1 MYFYLRSSTV
11 YCQIVYNLL
20 RSVAFSTSI
29 KSKSKF
35 DQDIQRFENDTVANL
50 KLEEIKITIYNIEL
64 ELITQKQSYNAE
76 QLKSLFQIKY
86 SPKKLTDVISD
97 FAIAYEK
104 NKKSAHRTIQTY
116 NTRSNGLKAFL
127 IESNNIEILI
137 HEIDIEFVK
146 NYENWLLFKKY
157 LPSYCNKSLQYLNQ
171 LLVFGCKKKLI
182 LQNCMYLY
190 KYLIHDKKSRFP
202 FLTLNEVRKIEATH
216 FESKKLIQVKN
227 WFLFQ
232 CYTDLSYAD
241 MKIFNPKINIVVD
254 CEVEWMQGDRYQSKS
269 FYQLPLLPKAKEI
282 LRKYPRGFEIIS
294 NVNYNVYIKEIMQLC
309 DLNKPEIS
317 SHSGRKTFG
326 NYCIEQGCNLQTV
339 SEMLGHRDTRM
350 TARVYTD
357 VHKSKILKDMVG
369 VC

>member
-1 MYFYLRSSTV
+1 M
-11 YCQIVYNLL
+11 
-20 RSVAFSTSI
+20 
-29 KSKSKF
+29 
-35 DQDIQRFENDTVANL
+35 
-50 KLEEIKITIYNIEL
+50 
-64 ELITQKQSYNAE
+64 
-76 QLKSLFQIKY
+76 
-86 SPKKLTDVISD
+86 
-97 FAIAYEK
+97 
-104 NKKSAHRTIQTY
+104 
-116 NTRSNGLKAFL
+116 
-127 IESNNIEILI
+127 
-137 HEIDIEFVK
+137 
-146 NYENWLLFKKY
+146 
-157 LPSYCNKSLQYLNQ
+157 
-171 LLVFGCKKKLI
+171 
-182 LQNCMYLY
+182 
-190 KYLIHDKKSRFP
+190 
-202 FLTLNEVRKIEATH
+202 TLNEVRKIEATH